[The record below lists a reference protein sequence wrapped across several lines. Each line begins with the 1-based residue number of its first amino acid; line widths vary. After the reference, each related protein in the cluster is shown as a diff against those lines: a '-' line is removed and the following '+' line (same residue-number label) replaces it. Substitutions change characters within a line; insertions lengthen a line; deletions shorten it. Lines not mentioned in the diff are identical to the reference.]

1 MASKEKELVKIFAKV
16 YSLADKI
23 DDLTK
28 KISMHS
34 DELKDLS
41 DQLELLLNDEEIVWK
56 NLSSGVKQKVRR
68 KLKNIKEQD
77 NEEYGKWKGN
87 L

>member
-28 KISMHS
+28 TISMHS

-41 DQLELLLNDEEIVWK
+41 DQLELILNDEELVWK
-56 NLSSGVKQKVRR
+56 NISPGVKQKVRR
-68 KLKNIKEQD
+68 KLKRIKED
-77 NEEYGKWKGN
+77 NGYGKWKGN